1 MSDPVLLT
9 LEGVR
14 RVHGSGAREVVALDG
29 VDLTVRLG
37 ELVAVMGPSG
47 SGKSTLLRCAS
58 GLDRPTSGAVLFG
71 DTDLT
76 GLSEVELTE
85 LRRRR
90 IGFVFQEYNLLPALT
105 VEQNIALPRHLA
117 GDEPRKEE
125 LDTVLSWVSL
135 RELRHRRPS
144 ELSGGQRQRAAIAR
158 ALVTEPDIVFADEP
172 TGALDSGS
180 SDDVLRLLRWMA
192 DERERGIV
200 MVTHDPVAA
209 AFGDRVLFLA
219 DGRLVDVVE
228 TPTAELAAERM
239 ARLEFREA

>member
-1 MSDPVLLT
+1 MADHVLRVLSLCRAYGERANPVRALT
-9 LEGVR
+9 DVSFDVAR
-14 RVHGSGAREVVALDG
+14 GSFVV
-29 VDLTVRLG
+29 
-37 ELVAVMGPSG
+37 VMGPSG

>member
-1 MSDPVLLT
+1 MADHVLRVLSLCRAYGERANPVRALT
-9 LEGVR
+9 DVSFDVAR
-14 RVHGSGAREVVALDG
+14 GSFVV
-29 VDLTVRLG
+29 
-37 ELVAVMGPSG
+37 VMGPSG

-172 TGALDSGS
+172 TGALDSGP

-239 ARLEFREA
+239 ARLESREA

>member
-1 MSDPVLLT
+1 MRVLSLCRAYGERANPVRALT
-9 LEGVR
+9 DVSFDVAR
-14 RVHGSGAREVVALDG
+14 GSFVV
-29 VDLTVRLG
+29 
-37 ELVAVMGPSG
+37 VMGPSG

>member
-1 MSDPVLLT
+1 MRVLSLCRAYGERANPVRALT
-9 LEGVR
+9 DVSFDVAR
-14 RVHGSGAREVVALDG
+14 GSFVV
-29 VDLTVRLG
+29 
-37 ELVAVMGPSG
+37 VMGPSG

-172 TGALDSGS
+172 TGALDSGP

-239 ARLEFREA
+239 ARLESREA

>member
-1 MSDPVLLT
+1 MLRVLSLCRAYGERANPVRALT
-9 LEGVR
+9 DVSFDVAR
-14 RVHGSGAREVVALDG
+14 GSFVV
-29 VDLTVRLG
+29 
-37 ELVAVMGPSG
+37 VMGPSG

>member
-1 MSDPVLLT
+1 MADHVLRVLSLCRAYGERANPVRALT
-9 LEGVR
+9 DVSFDVAR
-14 RVHGSGAREVVALDG
+14 GSFVV
-29 VDLTVRLG
+29 
-37 ELVAVMGPSG
+37 VMGPSG

-239 ARLEFREA
+239 ARLESREA

>member
-1 MSDPVLLT
+1 MLSLCRAYGERANPVRALT
-9 LEGVR
+9 DVSFDVAR
-14 RVHGSGAREVVALDG
+14 GSFVV
-29 VDLTVRLG
+29 
-37 ELVAVMGPSG
+37 VMGPSG

>member
-1 MSDPVLLT
+1 MRVLSLCRAYGERANPVRALT
-9 LEGVR
+9 DVSFDVAR
-14 RVHGSGAREVVALDG
+14 GSFVV
-29 VDLTVRLG
+29 
-37 ELVAVMGPSG
+37 VMGPSG

-239 ARLEFREA
+239 ARLESREA

>member
-1 MSDPVLLT
+1 MADHVLRVLSLCRAYGERANPVRALT
-9 LEGVR
+9 DVSFDVAR
-14 RVHGSGAREVVALDG
+14 GSFVV
-29 VDLTVRLG
+29 
-37 ELVAVMGPSG
+37 VMGPSG

-172 TGALDSGS
+172 TGALDSGP